1 MITAILD
8 SNIILQSLLS
18 DVTSA
23 SVQVVERYFDGD
35 FELIFSEATLDELID
50 VLSLERLK
58 AKHGYSDDEILEY
71 VNSLLDN
78 GQCFT
83 VSQQVS
89 AAVTRDI
96 TDTKFLA
103 LAQSSEANFLV
114 TNDARHL
121 LPLGQFAKTRIV
133 RPGEFLS
140 VLQAQP

>member
-8 SNIILQSLLS
+8 SNVILQSLLS